1 MPQGNPKPGERY
13 MHFKKKLYQ
22 VITIAEH
29 SETQEPLVIYQTL
42 YGNFKVYARPLA
54 MFLSPVD
61 TEKYPDA
68 GQLYRFQIVTDDETI
83 PEGLPTAATGSP
95 INGSQT
101 ALPAETP
108 ADENALPDTELRKN
122 NPGLPHSS
130 AAPAAETSADSDNA
144 ELSPEDK
151 LMAFFDAETMDEKY
165 KLLLD
170 MRNDVTDRMINNM
183 AVVLDVVIEEGPLDQ
198 RYEELKTC
206 VRTFRRYETS
216 RLR

>member
-29 SETQEPLVIYQTL
+29 SETQEPLVIYQAL

-101 ALPAETP
+101 ALPTG
-108 ADENALPDTELRKN
+108 T
-122 NPGLPHSS
+122 
-130 AAPAAETSADSDNA
+130 PAAETSADGDNA

>member
-29 SETQEPLVIYQTL
+29 SETQEPLVIYQAL

-83 PEGLPTAATGSP
+83 PEGYRQLPLAALSMAP
-95 INGSQT
+95 KQPF
-101 ALPAETP
+101 L
-108 ADENALPDTELRKN
+108 L
-122 NPGLPHSS
+122 GL
-130 AAPAAETSADSDNA
+130 
-144 ELSPEDK
+144 LQ
-151 LMAFFDAETMDEKY
+151 L
-165 KLLLD
+165 KLLLTAI
-170 MRNDVTDRMINNM
+170 MQSF
-183 AVVLDVVIEEGPLDQ
+183 PQ
-198 RYEELKTC
+198 RTNSWHFSMQRPWMKN
-206 VRTFRRYETS
+206 TS
-216 RLR
+216 CFWICGMTLQTA

>member
-29 SETQEPLVIYQTL
+29 SETQEPLVIYQAL

-108 ADENALPDTELRKN
+108 ADENALPDTELRKTILVC
-122 NPGLPHSS
+122 PI
-130 AAPAAETSADSDNA
+130 
-144 ELSPEDK
+144 
-151 LMAFFDAETMDEKY
+151 
-165 KLLLD
+165 LLLHLQLKLPL
-170 MRNDVTDRMINNM
+170 T
-183 AVVLDVVIEEGPLDQ
+183 VIMQSFPQ
-198 RYEELKTC
+198 RTNSWHFSMQRPWMKN
-206 VRTFRRYETS
+206 TS
-216 RLR
+216 CFWICGMTLQTA

>member
-29 SETQEPLVIYQTL
+29 SETQEPLVIYQAL

-83 PEGLPTAATGSP
+83 SEGLPTAATGSP

-108 ADENALPDTELRKN
+108 A
-122 NPGLPHSS
+122 
-130 AAPAAETSADSDNA
+130 AETSADGDNA